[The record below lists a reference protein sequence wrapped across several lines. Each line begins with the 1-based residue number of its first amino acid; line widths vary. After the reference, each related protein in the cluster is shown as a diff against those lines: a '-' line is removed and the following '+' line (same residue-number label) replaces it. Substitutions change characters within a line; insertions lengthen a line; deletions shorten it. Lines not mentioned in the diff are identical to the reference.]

1 MAVTGLY
8 GEDISGA
15 IRIARL
21 ALAMLDIID
30 ERPPLGN
37 RRLKLRIGI
46 HCGAVVAGVIGETR
60 IAYDV
65 WGEAVN
71 MASRMESH
79 GVPGR
84 IQVSEAFYSLA
95 GPSFFFE
102 ERGPINVKGLSASR
116 TFFLV
121 APR

>member
-1 MAVTGLY
+1 
-8 GEDISGA
+8 
-15 IRIARL
+15 
-21 ALAMLDIID
+21 
-30 ERPPLGN
+30 
-37 RRLKLRIGI
+37 
-46 HCGAVVAGVIGETR
+46 
-60 IAYDV
+60 
-65 WGEAVN
+65 
-71 MASRMESH
+71 
-79 GVPGR
+79 VPGR

>member
-1 MAVTGLY
+1 
-8 GEDISGA
+8 
-15 IRIARL
+15 
-21 ALAMLDIID
+21 MLEMID
-30 ERPPLGN
+30 EHPPLGN

-46 HCGAVVAGVIGETR
+46 HCGPAIAGVIGETR

-71 MASRMESH
+71 MASRMESQ

-84 IQVSEAFYSLA
+84 IQVSEPFHSLTA
-95 GPSFFFE
+95 PNFIFE
-102 ERGPINVKGLSASR
+102 ERGTIDIKGLCATR

-121 APR
+121 GSRDIASDCGMMAGRVLPSVRFFNT